1 MDKQV
6 EARRHSYLENLRT
19 TVGGPSYLLPHIRK
33 YRTSRSDGER
43 QELFLKVAAQARKSE
58 EEVRKELVARAR
70 QDQRIIQAEARGWIY
85 CLVSQGVLDADHAG
99 AELTNW
105 LPGAKYNP

>member
-1 MDKQV
+1 MDKQI

-43 QELFLKVAAQARKSE
+43 QELFLKVASQARRDAG
-58 EEVRKELVARAR
+58 EVQKELIARAR

-85 CLVSQGVLDADHAG
+85 CLVSQGILDADQAG
-99 AELTNW
+99 AELQDW
-105 LPGAKYNP
+105 VPGGKYNP